1 MSWLTQSVG
10 DIARELPGATGVLHG
25 YGLDFCCGGKQTLA
39 HALERKG
46 VDQSALVA
54 ELDQLHTQAEGARG
68 DWAAAGND
76 ELIEHILTR
85 YHDVHRQQLP
95 ELIRLSQRVEL
106 VHGGHPECPSG
117 LANHLETMFAELE
130 SHMRKEEQILFPMIA
145 RGMLGMASGPVNM
158 MRHEH
163 DEHAQGLRR
172 IHELTRGINLPV
184 GACNT
189 WRALYVGLASL
200 EVDLMDHIHL
210 ENNILF
216 DRIDGLGASANG

>member
-1 MSWLTQSVG
+1 MSWLTQTVG
-10 DIARELPGATGVLHG
+10 DIARELPGATGVFHG

-39 HALERKG
+39 HALDRKG
-46 VDQSALVA
+46 IDSVALTA
-54 ELDQLHTQAEGARG
+54 ELDQLHAQAGNTRG
-68 DWAAAGND
+68 DWAAADNAG
-76 ELIEHILTR
+76 LIEYILTR

-117 LANHLETMFAELE
+117 LADHLETLLAELE
-130 SHMRKEEQILFPMIA
+130 GHMRKEEQVLFPMIA
-145 RGMLGMASGPVNM
+145 RGMLDVAVGPANM

-163 DEHAQGLRR
+163 DEHAEGLRR
-172 IHELTRGINLPV
+172 IHELTHGINLPV

-189 WRALYVGLASL
+189 WRALYLGLAAL

-216 DRIDGLGASANG
+216 DRLDGQRVAANG

>member
-1 MSWLTQSVG
+1 MNWLTQSVG
-10 DIARELPGATGVLHG
+10 DIARDLPGATSVFHG
-25 YGLDFCCGGKQTLA
+25 YGLDFCCGGKQLLA
-39 HALERKG
+39 RAIERKG
-46 VDQSALVA
+46 VDSTALTDK
-54 ELDQLHTQAEGARG
+54 LNQLHDRANGARG
-68 DWAAAGND
+68 EWAEADNA

-117 LANHLETMFAELE
+117 LADHLETLMAELE
-130 SHMRKEEQILFPMIA
+130 AHMRKEEQVLFPMIA
-145 RGMLGMASGPVNM
+145 RGMLDVAVGPANM

-163 DEHAQGLRR
+163 DEHAEGLRR
-172 IHELTRGINLPV
+172 IHELTRDINLPA

-189 WRALYVGLASL
+189 WQALYLGLATL
-200 EVDLMDHIHL
+200 ETDLMDHIHL

-216 DRIDGLGASANG
+216 DRVDTQRVAANG